1 MFEIDGKDIT
11 IPIYSKG
18 FANAYREYNEISQNL
33 NLGNLGLVIMISAQI
48 SLGDTFNLLTEF
60 LRHIIV

>member
-18 FANAYREYNEISQNL
+18 FTNAYREYNEISQNL
-33 NLGNLGLVIMISAQI
+33 NLGILGLVIMISAQI
-48 SLGDTFNLLTEF
+48 SLGIHSTC
-60 LRHIIV
+60 